1 MIVAVTGGRNW
12 SDPAFVSR
20 CLWSVHAKSP
30 ISELHEGGA
39 NGWDSWCR
47 QWARAGGIQVI
58 TYWANWEAHGKAA
71 GHIRNGLILDRAKP
85 KVLLAGPGGHGTANM
100 IRQAEERGIKV
111 IRFEP

>member
-12 SDPAFVSR
+12 NDPSFVGR
-20 CLWSVHAKSP
+20 CLWSFHDRHV

-39 NGWDSWCR
+39 DGWDSWCR
-47 QWARAGGIQVI
+47 QWARSRGIDVFTYWYNSGRGKAGGP
-58 TYWANWEAHGKAA
+58 Y
-71 GHIRNGLILDRAKP
+71 RNGLILDRAKP